1 MPSNSFNI
9 TPTGGANVAQV
20 LQGRFREIFVTHPN
34 MQVFRYDNASGTYKD
49 QNGNV
54 GKYRLTHNY
63 KDIPINFYEYSSI
76 CGVIDR
82 DILNSGY
89 VLFGRST
96 NGYVLIDRVRLSNN
110 TSFGREEIY
119 FPYTDIPGN
128 IGCGLSYNY
137 LIHETSAVIYFLFTS
152 HYAYYSNGST
162 TYVVASFNKS
172 NGTTSIISET
182 IDFNTST
189 SRKMPI
195 SKMYQVRSGTFIYN
209 CWLTVHEV
217 TKQIYLEVITF
228 NTSNNTVTTF
238 FSNPVTLPTS
248 LANKLTSEDYL
259 GMIFVND
266 PDFALQR
273 NAVSMYFGKNIKVR
287 NPDNNLN
294 FSGYLYF
301 GTAHNTY
308 DRKILR
314 VPFSFTLNTS
324 NPGASTFSFQTE
336 KEFYF
341 SIKTISANKYY
352 YRNNTT
358 NEEIFT
364 YSPINL
370 PGYTLVSQVDRIFHP
385 AIAQYSIEIQDDV
398 DDNNFTAYVFKNVM
412 YKLNA
417 YKRGFLFLERFTS
430 NSYSKIIS
438 SLPLGPGRA
447 TSFFT
452 THEKVTLDRAY
463 EQATN
468 QFSLPI
474 SFGFNEW
481 GDVYTRLFLY
491 SLNSLPYNYTPPT
504 SSTDY
509 VNISKEPYYV
519 KWTDPSI
526 NYYEYDQALSTTAG
540 VPVYKNNH
548 SAYFNTYT
556 AINFPSASLI
566 TPVLTFLVP
575 GDGFILPANT
585 IISHYTYIDNFS
597 TLPSRY
603 QNTPYSQFIYNVA
616 TNSPNQQN
624 AAAIQVN
631 GSSFNLTAS
640 FIVKF
645 VISADTKNVSLHGI
659 QGSTDVYISTFSIVP
674 ITYKSLYHY
683 FQDAYAN
690 IAVLMFNAAKFD
702 LDNLL
707 YRGSNYSRFFSSGA
721 TNYFDT
727 TLPRSYVTF
736 VLQGHL
742 FAPNLKPAFATN
754 IHFEENTNTVK
765 SVILK
770 HDYNDANFAPALY
783 IHAQKDTFYMS
794 STETLSILAEDPKQ
808 VGFFVNLGE
817 NLRCGD
823 VVIFTQGTTN
833 YYYEIIS
840 NTSLGVPIYPL
851 YYHQRTDT
859 SDRSVY
865 FLILYNVQ

>member
-1 MPSNSFNI
+1 
-9 TPTGGANVAQV
+9 
-20 LQGRFREIFVTHPN
+20 

-63 KDIPINFYEYSSI
+63 KDIPINFFTFSSI
-76 CGVIDR
+76 CGIIDS
-82 DILNSGY
+82 DILNLGY
-89 VLFGRST
+89 LLFGRAA
-96 NGYVLIDRVRLSNN
+96 NNHILIDKVNLN
-110 TSFGREEIY
+110 TNISLGRDDSFITGG
-119 FPYTDIPGN
+119 IPGN

-137 LIHETSAVIYFLFTS
+137 LIHENSTTIYFLFVS
-152 HYAYYSNGST
+152 YYAYHSAGATIYT
-162 TYVVASFNKS
+162 VASFNKS
-172 NGTTSIISET
+172 NNSTSLIS
-182 IDFNTST
+182 NTVNLNSST

-195 SKMYQVRSGTFIYN
+195 SKMYQVRSGTLIYN

-217 TKQIYLEVITF
+217 TKQVYLEVITF
-228 NTSNNTVTTF
+228 NTSNNTVTTS
-238 FSNPVTLPTS
+238 FSNPVTLPANVT
-248 LANKLTSEDYL
+248 NKLTSENCF

-273 NAVSMYFGKNIKVR
+273 NAVSMYFGKNIKVK
-287 NPDNNLN
+287 NPDNNFT

-301 GTAHNTY
+301 GTAHNIY

-474 SFGFNEW
+474 SFGYNDLGFIY
-481 GDVYTRLFLY
+481 VRLFLY
-491 SLNSLPYNYTPPT
+491 SLNSLPQNYAPPGNN
-504 SSTDY
+504 TDY
-509 VNISKEPYYV
+509 TRISREPYYV

-526 NYYEYDQALSTTAG
+526 NYYEYDQTLSDTAG

-556 AINFPSASLI
+556 AINFPSSNFI

-585 IISHYTYIDNFS
+585 IISHYTYIGDFN
-597 TLPSRY
+597 TLPARY
-603 QNTPYSQFIYNVA
+603 RNTPYSQFIYNVA
-616 TNSPNQQN
+616 SNSPDQQY
-624 AAAIQVN
+624 AASIQVTSRN
-631 GSSFNLTAS
+631 FNLSAS

-645 VISADTKNVSLHGI
+645 VVSVDTKTISLHGI
-659 QGSTDVYISTFSIVP
+659 QGSRDVYISTCSIVP
-674 ITYKSLYHY
+674 INHKSLYHY
-683 FQDAYAN
+683 FQDNYAN
-690 IAVLMFNAAKFD
+690 IAVLMFDGAKFE
-702 LDNLL
+702 LDNIL
-707 YRGSNYSRFFSSGA
+707 YRGSNYLRNFEGNEE
-721 TNYFDT
+721 NYFDS
-727 TLPRSYVTF
+727 TLPKSYVTF
-736 VLQGHL
+736 TLRGHL
-742 FAPNLKPAFATN
+742 FAPNLKSAFATN
-754 IHFEENTNTVK
+754 VYFDENTNTLKGVL
-765 SVILK
+765 LK
-770 HDYNDANFAPALY
+770 HDYNNANFSPAIY
-783 IHAQKDTFYMS
+783 SPAQKDTFYMS
-794 STETLSILAEDPKQ
+794 SSEILSIIAIDPKQ
-808 VGFFVNLGE
+808 VGFLVNLGE

-823 VVIFTQGTTN
+823 VVIFNQGSTS
-833 YYYEIIS
+833 YYYEIIYAAPI
-840 NTSLGVPIYPL
+840 NLPIRSLYND
-851 YYHQRTDT
+851 QRTET
-859 SDRSVY
+859 SDISVY
-865 FLILYNVQ
+865 FLLLYNVQ